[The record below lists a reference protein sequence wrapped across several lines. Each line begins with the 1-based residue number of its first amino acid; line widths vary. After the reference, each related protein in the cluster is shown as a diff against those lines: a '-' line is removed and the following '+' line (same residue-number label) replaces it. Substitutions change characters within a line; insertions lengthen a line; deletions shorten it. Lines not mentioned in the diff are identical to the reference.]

1 MVFVHE
7 AVLHWVYL
15 NIQLN
20 GLVIAVFIGFYVIRA
35 ADHVLTLILLIL
47 SALIS
52 LVHKL
57 FLDYIWIIVGGG
69 YIELPQMGV
78 ASMST
83 SRSRCIQNIM
93 AINAQIFVRLSKLI
107 RLITTLEIISHPV
120 VDFIGFQN
128 ATLAYDV
135 FGVISEIVTASTS
148 FNLSR

>member
-1 MVFVHE
+1 MAILEIVGNLVLLNCVIFGEIWWRSLVFVHE
-7 AVLHWVYL
+7 AVFHWVYL

-47 SALIS
+47 GALIS

-93 AINAQIFVRLSKLI
+93 AINAQILV
-107 RLITTLEIISHPV
+107 
-120 VDFIGFQN
+120 
-128 ATLAYDV
+128 
-135 FGVISEIVTASTS
+135 
-148 FNLSR
+148 

>member
-1 MVFVHE
+1 MILAILEIVGNLVLLNCVIFGEIWWRSLVFVHE

-47 SALIS
+47 GALIS

-93 AINAQIFVRLSKLI
+93 AINAQILV
-107 RLITTLEIISHPV
+107 
-120 VDFIGFQN
+120 
-128 ATLAYDV
+128 
-135 FGVISEIVTASTS
+135 
-148 FNLSR
+148 